1 MQHSTSATGT
11 PVQYLVSLAD
21 VDAHLFEITIR
32 VTDPTSTG
40 QRFALPAW
48 TPGSYMIR
56 EFARH
61 IVAISAQSSDGAVA
75 LFKTDKHTWYAA
87 PCKGPLSLTYQVY
100 AYDTSVR
107 AAYLDARRGFMTGSA
122 VLMRALDQ
130 PNGPLALRLN
140 HPDDP
145 RLIDWRVATTLP
157 RVALEGEDPE
167 DSEDPIVGRFG
178 EFVAQNYDE
187 LVDHPIEFGR
197 FDVARFEAGGRTH
210 VVVIAGRNDTDL
222 TRLSQD
228 FAQICSTQARLFE
241 PESRLAPFERY
252 LFLINVTADGYGG
265 LEHRESTALLCA
277 REALPYRGM
286 TGLPKA
292 YRSLLGLASHEYFHA
307 WHVKRIR
314 PRALIDAEPSVEA
327 YTRLLWVFEG
337 FTSYYDDLTLVR
349 SGLLSHEAY
358 LSLLGETCAAVLR
371 APGRHHQSVAESS
384 FDAWIKY
391 YRQDENSPNSIVSY
405 YAKGSLVALAIDL
418 TIRARTEDKY
428 SLDDVMRLLWSR
440 FGKSEQTFGLSED
453 GFGEIIEDATGLDL
467 HHELVRWV
475 EGTADLPLPELLLP
489 LGIQMT
495 QEAAKDEPP
504 SLGLWTAQRGHDL
517 VAKTVLKDG
526 PAMRAGLSAGDVLI
540 ALDGLRVNETSL
552 KNQLGRKRPGDRVSV
567 HAFRRDELLTIDI
580 ELEAPRAEVVKLQI
594 LPIESTGQ
602 GGIEHA
608 GSHERDRRD
617 LQAEQ
622 GRRSAWLGTSPTVA
636 AVNLRTVS

>member
-1 MQHSTSATGT
+1 MPHSTSDAGT

-21 VDAHLFEITIR
+21 VDAHLFEITVR

-61 IVAISAQSSDGAVA
+61 IVAISAQSPDGVVA
-75 LFKTDKHTWYAA
+75 LVKTDKHSWHAA
-87 PCKGPLSLTYQVY
+87 PCRGPLSLTYRVY

-107 AAYLDARRGFMTGSA
+107 AAYLDARRGFLTGSA

-130 PNGPLALRLN
+130 PNGPLALRLH

-157 RVALEGEDPE
+157 RAALANADPADPEDPE
-167 DSEDPIVGRFG
+167 DALVGKFG
-178 EFVAQNYDE
+178 DFVAQSYDE

-197 FDVARFEAGGRTH
+197 FEVVRFEAGGRPH
-210 VVVIAGRNDTDL
+210 AAVIAGQHDTDL
-222 TRLSQD
+222 SRLAQD

-241 PESRLAPFERY
+241 PESGLAPFAHY

-265 LEHRESTALLCA
+265 LEHRASTALLCA
-277 REALPYRGM
+277 REALPYRAM

-314 PRALIDAEPSVEA
+314 PQALIDAEPSIEA
-327 YTRLLWVFEG
+327 YTRLLWIFEG

-358 LSLLGETCAAVLR
+358 LSVLGETCAAVLK
-371 APGRHHQSVAESS
+371 APGRYHQSVAESS

-405 YAKGSLVALAIDL
+405 YAKGSLVALTIDL
-418 TIRARTEDKY
+418 TIRARSEGRY
-428 SLDDVMRLLWSR
+428 SLDDVMRLLWNR

-467 HHELVRWV
+467 RHELAHWV
-475 EGTADLPLPELLLP
+475 EGTTDLPLPELLLP
-489 LGIQMT
+489 LGIQMK

-504 SLGLWTAQRGHDL
+504 SLGIWTAQRGHDL

-540 ALDGLRVNETSL
+540 AMDGLRVNETSL

-567 HAFRRDELLTIDI
+567 HAFRRDELFTIDI
-580 ELEAPRAEVVKLQI
+580 ELQAPRPEIVTLKILKTGSGAEGVVEHT
-594 LPIESTGQ
+594 ES
-602 GGIEHA
+602 
-608 GSHERDRRD
+608 
-617 LQAEQ
+617 
-622 GRRSAWLGTSPTVA
+622 RRSAWLGTSPTSA
-636 AVNLRTVS
+636 TVNPRTVS

>member
-1 MQHSTSATGT
+1 MPHSTSDAGT

-21 VDAHLFEITIR
+21 VDAHLFEITVR

-61 IVAISAQSSDGAVA
+61 IVAISAQSPDGVVA
-75 LFKTDKHTWYAA
+75 LVKTDKHSWHAA
-87 PCKGPLSLTYQVY
+87 PCRGPLSLTYRVY

-107 AAYLDARRGFMTGSA
+107 AAYLDARRGFLTGSA

-130 PNGPLALRLN
+130 PNGQLALRLH

-157 RVALEGEDPE
+157 RAALANADPADPEDPE
-167 DSEDPIVGRFG
+167 DALVGKFG
-178 EFVAQNYDE
+178 DFVAQSYDE

-197 FDVARFEAGGRTH
+197 FEVVRFEAGGRPH
-210 VVVIAGRNDTDL
+210 AAVIAGQHDTDL
-222 TRLSQD
+222 SRLAQD

-241 PESRLAPFERY
+241 PESGLAPFAHY

-265 LEHRESTALLCA
+265 LEHRASTALLCA
-277 REALPYRGM
+277 REALPYRAM

-314 PRALIDAEPSVEA
+314 PQALIDAEPSIEA
-327 YTRLLWVFEG
+327 YTRLLWIFEG

-358 LSLLGETCAAVLR
+358 LSVLGETCAAVLK
-371 APGRHHQSVAESS
+371 APGRYHQSVAESS

-405 YAKGSLVALAIDL
+405 YAKGSLVALTIDL
-418 TIRARTEDKY
+418 TIRARSEGKY
-428 SLDDVMRLLWSR
+428 SLDDVMRLLWNR

-467 HHELVRWV
+467 RHELAHWV
-475 EGTADLPLPELLLP
+475 EGTTDLPLPELLLP
-489 LGIQMT
+489 LGIQMK

-504 SLGLWTAQRGHDL
+504 SLGIWTAQRGHDL

-540 ALDGLRVNETSL
+540 AMDGLRVNETSL

-567 HAFRRDELLTIDI
+567 HAFRRDELFTIDI
-580 ELEAPRAEVVKLQI
+580 ELQAPRPEIVTLKILKTGSGAEGVVEHT
-594 LPIESTGQ
+594 ES
-602 GGIEHA
+602 
-608 GSHERDRRD
+608 
-617 LQAEQ
+617 
-622 GRRSAWLGTSPTVA
+622 RRSAWLGTSPTSA
-636 AVNLRTVS
+636 TVNPRTVS

>member
-1 MQHSTSATGT
+1 MPPSTLETGT
-11 PVQYLVSLAD
+11 PVQYLISLAD
-21 VDAHLFEITIR
+21 VDAHLLEVTIR
-32 VTDPTSTG
+32 VADPTPTG

-61 IVAISAQSSDGAVA
+61 LVAISAQSPEGAVA
-75 LFKTDKHTWYAA
+75 LVKTDKHSWYAA

-107 AAYLDARRGFMTGSA
+107 AAYLDARRGFLTGSA

-130 PNGPLALRLN
+130 PNGPLALCLTN
-140 HPDDP
+140 PDDR
-145 RLIDWRVATTLP
+145 RLADWRIATTLQ
-157 RVALEGEDPE
+157 RVALANADP
-167 DSEDPIVGRFG
+167 EDPIVGSFG
-178 EFVAQNYDE
+178 DFVAQSYDE
-187 LVDHPIEFGR
+187 LVDHPIEFGH
-197 FDVARFEAGGRTH
+197 FEVVRFEAGGRPH
-210 VVVIAGRNDTDL
+210 AVVIAGRHDTDL
-222 TRLSQD
+222 SRLAED

-241 PESRLAPFERY
+241 PESGLAPFAHY

-265 LEHRESTALLCA
+265 LEHRASTALLCA
-277 REALPYRGM
+277 REALPYRAM

-314 PRALIDAEPSVEA
+314 PQALIDAEPGAEA
-327 YTRLLWVFEG
+327 YTRLLWIFEG

-358 LSLLGETCAAVLR
+358 LGVLGETCAAVLK

-418 TIRARTEDKY
+418 TIRARTEDKN
-428 SLDDVMRLLWSR
+428 SLDDVMRLLWNR

-467 HHELVRWV
+467 RHELTQWV
-475 EGTADLPLPELLLP
+475 EGTTDLPLPDLLRP
-489 LGIQMT
+489 LGIQMK

-517 VAKTVLKDG
+517 VAKTVLKGG

-540 ALDGLRVNETSL
+540 AMDGLRVNETSL
-552 KNQLGRKRPGDRVSV
+552 KNQLGRKRPGDRVSI

-580 ELEAPRAEVVKLQI
+580 ELEAPRPEIVTLKILKTGSGAEG
-594 LPIESTGQ
+594 S
-602 GGIEHA
+602 IEHA
-608 GSHERDRRD
+608 ELHEPDRRG

-622 GRRSAWLGTSPTVA
+622 ARRSAWLGKSPTLSA
-636 AVNLRTVS
+636 TNPRTAS